1 MANENEAAVEQP
13 EGAPHGAEGG
23 QVDWRAKYES
33 MLETSRKWEARSK
46 ANAEKAKGYDQM
58 AESQQAALD
67 AAEKAEERA
76 SKAEADLAKANAER
90 ERATI
95 VAEVADAKGVGR
107 AVLEIVKGDTREEI
121 EAAADV
127 IADYV
132 ASLHVYPSIADGGHQ
147 TAAPITKD
155 QIDAIKDPEKRIMQR
170 ARNISL
176 YR

>member
-1 MANENEAAVEQP
+1 MANENESAVEQP
-13 EGAPHGAEGG
+13 EGAPHGAEGE

-67 AAEKAEERA
+67 AAEKAKERA
-76 SKAEADLAKANAER
+76 NKAEADLAKANAER
-90 ERATI
+90 ERAAV

-132 ASLHVYPSIADGGHQ
+132 ASLHVYPSIADSGHQ